1 MDQGVFTIIVSGVN
15 TGAAAVRQV
24 TAENAGSFYNLFL
37 ECPAAEFQL
46 VDQICTLQQFR
57 GSRSIYTYKAPF
69 SRESDPVT
77 VRYGVQYGNAVRLDD
92 VPGYELTYE
101 LMTDPDGDC
110 GRSILIMRSPPGDT
124 PRIPKP
130 RRLRRISG

>member
-1 MDQGVFTIIVSGVN
+1 MLKQVDGQGRPQVLLMDQGVFTIIVSGAK

-77 VRYGVQYGNAVRLDD
+77 VRYGGAVRKCR
-92 VPGYELTYE
+92 PA
-101 LMTDPDGDC
+101 
-110 GRSILIMRSPPGDT
+110 GRC
-124 PRIPKP
+124 PR
-130 RRLRRISG
+130 L